1 MGCKALNSGLYWANL
16 LWKLD
21 SRAVKTMK
29 NYDDWARLVAKNLQG
44 EADLIAAIDKDELD
58 DAAARTAFI
67 SAVLEPFLPGSFAI
81 GSGRV
86 VDAFGNYSDHLDII
100 IYNREFPRIGLR
112 STQSVYLYESVLAA
126 FVIRGKLLR
135 KPLHEAMDACASL
148 AMLNPN
154 IDKPMH
160 QALAKKNGLTIN
172 QNGEYE
178 HSDPMR
184 TGRFHLI
191 GRPPAFIYGFTGVK
205 NSYKQ
210 LSDHID
216 IWLQHRHE
224 KQGDVELKVLPA
236 VIATQGCF
244 AWRNS
249 APLAIKSARLL
260 GLGTDAAPVR
270 LIVMHLMHLL
280 NRRLSTKTDS
290 FGLKPNLNAYM
301 KQFSPPEFLSTLGK
315 LSSIMPAAEIE
326 SHEETASEESPVA
339 EAEQPVAAEATPPA
353 PVPTAQA
360 SDSKDEPEPV
370 AEQSAQADE
379 VHQEAAPAE
388 QVSAAEP
395 EVENIQAPVATEA
408 EPEPAPTES
417 AAAEAPTP
425 PVAEASPTE
434 DAAEVQAEPAP
445 TPVEPPAEPEPAPV
459 QQAAEEQPVAP
470 AVEAEAPSAP
480 PVETQPTPETA
491 QQPAPTLGSGI
502 PSSFDTGGTPGS
514 EAEDYVPEFI
524 VEESFPEG
532 GEIEEEPMPVNT
544 SAGLSGGPDFPT
556 LEDPEEDAEEE
567 VEQTLVMEAPKP
579 SETHT
584 ASEIKKAI
592 NEYKEE
598 QQAEAPASQE
608 SDDDQFAQTLVLNSP
623 PPQMPTESEKPANL
637 NGSGSAAASADEQP
651 APAAQAEEEE
661 DPYTQTLVMSSPP
674 PMAKPN
680 GGQQAAAS
688 AENPEPFPQL
698 APEKK
703 EEVDPFTSTIPQ

>member
-1 MGCKALNSGLYWANL
+1 
-16 LWKLD
+16 
-21 SRAVKTMK
+21 MK

-44 EADLIAAIDKDELD
+44 EADLIAAIDKDELND
-58 DAAARTAFI
+58 EAARTAFI

-112 STQSVYLYESVLAA
+112 ATQSVYLYESVLAA

-148 AMLNPN
+148 AMLDPN

-178 HSDPMR
+178 HNDPMR

-210 LSDHID
+210 LSEHID
-216 IWLQHRHE
+216 IWLEHRHE
-224 KQGDVELKVLPA
+224 KLGDVELKNLPA

-260 GLGTDAAPVR
+260 GLGTDPAPVR

-301 KQFSPPEFLSTLGK
+301 KQFSPPEFLTTLGK
-315 LSSIMPAAEIE
+315 LSSVMPAATLE
-326 SHEETASEESPVA
+326 SDDNAEVEVKSEAAAVAPAPADQPTESPQEAAAEQTA
-339 EAEQPVAAEATPPA
+339 EAEESNTETAPATETQAEAEAIDHEA
-353 PVPTAQA
+353 PV
-360 SDSKDEPEPV
+360 S
-370 AEQSAQADE
+370 
-379 VHQEAAPAE
+379 
-388 QVSAAEP
+388 
-395 EVENIQAPVATEA
+395 ATEA
-408 EPEPAPTES
+408 ESAPAPAIE
-417 AAAEAPTP
+417 EAPQETAV
-425 PVAEASPTE
+425 VASE
-434 DAAEVQAEPAP
+434 AEPAP
-445 TPVEPPAEPEPAPV
+445 AAETSEAQPAPVVDEEPAPATVEAQAEPEPAPV
-459 QQAAEEQPVAP
+459 EQAAEAQPDNTPAAAPEVSATAAAEAEPPAQAP
-470 AVEAEAPSAP
+470 AAAEP
-480 PVETQPTPETA
+480 PA
-491 QQPAPTLGSGI
+491 LQQAAPTLGAGI

-514 EAEDYVPEFI
+514 EAADYVPEFI

-532 GEIEEEPMPVNT
+532 GEPEEEHLPVNT

-556 LEDPEEDAEEE
+556 LEDPEEDSEEE
-567 VEQTLVMEAPKP
+567 LEQTLVMEKPKP

-598 QQAEAPASQE
+598 QQSDAAANE

-623 PPQMPTESEKPANL
+623 PPQQPAAAEADKPANI
-637 NGSGSAAASADEQP
+637 NGSGAATASADAQQP
-651 APAAQAEEEE
+651 EPAQAEAEE
-661 DPYTQTLVMSSPP
+661 DPYTQTLVMNSPP

-680 GGQQAAAS
+680 GSGQENQAQAD
-688 AENPEPFPQL
+688 NPEPFPHL

-703 EEVDPFTSTIPQ
+703 EEVDPFTSTVPQLRN

>member
-1 MGCKALNSGLYWANL
+1 
-16 LWKLD
+16 
-21 SRAVKTMK
+21 
-29 NYDDWARLVAKNLQG
+29 
-44 EADLIAAIDKDELD
+44 
-58 DAAARTAFI
+58 
-67 SAVLEPFLPGSFAI
+67 
-81 GSGRV
+81 
-86 VDAFGNYSDHLDII
+86 
-100 IYNREFPRIGLR
+100 
-112 STQSVYLYESVLAA
+112 
-126 FVIRGKLLR
+126 
-135 KPLHEAMDACASL
+135 
-148 AMLNPN
+148 
-154 IDKPMH
+154 MH
-160 QALAKKNGLTIN
+160 MALAKKNGLTIN

-210 LSDHID
+210 LSEHID

-224 KQGDVELKVLPA
+224 KQGDVELKTLPA

-260 GLGTDAAPVR
+260 GLGTDPAPVR

-301 KQFSPPEFLSTLGK
+301 KQFTPPEFLSTLGK
-315 LSSIMPAAEIE
+315 LSLSMPPAELDTAE
-326 SHEETASEESPVA
+326 QSVEEEAPIA
-339 EAEQPVAAEATPPA
+339 EAEPPVTAEA
-353 PVPTAQA
+353 
-360 SDSKDEPEPV
+360 
-370 AEQSAQADE
+370 
-379 VHQEAAPAE
+379 AA
-388 QVSAAEP
+388 
-395 EVENIQAPVATEA
+395 
-408 EPEPAPTES
+408 
-417 AAAEAPTP
+417 
-425 PVAEASPTE
+425 
-434 DAAEVQAEPAP
+434 PAP
-445 TPVEPPAEPEPAPV
+445 TPVEQTVEAHEEPETVAEHAAEADDSSHQAAASEEAPAAAEAINIEPPAAAEAEPAAAEAEAEPVPAMTEAEEAPAAVSTESPSTPSVAEVEAEPATAPAESQPEPETAPVQQTAEPIASTPETPPAEPETPATATEQPAAA
-459 QQAAEEQPVAP
+459 QAA
-470 AVEAEAPSAP
+470 
-480 PVETQPTPETA
+480 PEPA
-491 QQPAPTLGSGI
+491 QQPAATLGSGI
-502 PSSFDTGGTPGS
+502 PSSFDNGGTPGA

-556 LEDPEEDAEEE
+556 LEDPEEGNDEELE
-567 VEQTLVMEAPKP
+567 STLVMEQPKP

-598 QQAEAPASQE
+598 QQADVPASQE

-623 PPQMPTESEKPANL
+623 PPQMPTESEKPANI
-637 NGSGSAAASADEQP
+637 NGSGTPEAAAEQ
-651 APAAQAEEEE
+651 QATLAEPKPEPEE

-680 GGQQAAAS
+680 GGQQAAAP

-698 APEKK
+698 APEKT
-703 EEVDPFTSTIPQ
+703 EEVDPFTSTVPQ